1 MLCIQTWPQYKL
13 VHTIDIEASPDCGGK
28 LRLIAKILG
37 HVSELNGTLC
47 PMTKTPQNITVIGA
61 GINGLVAAN
70 YMVRAGHRVT
80 LLERSDR
87 VGGACVSETV
97 EVHGIQQDYALGA
110 STLGLMQDFVWR
122 ETGLAD
128 RLQVWAPSHP
138 DLVFFPGIEHP
149 TRIYRDTSQ
158 LDRELAD
165 KWGEGGDLAAYR
177 ADEDRVVR
185 FLQAGYRAGQPPSV
199 EAAVA
204 ELGADLTA
212 LWITGSARTLLDHY
226 LSAERTKLHLAMDVN
241 ESGPVSLSEPYSA
254 FIIPIMSSGS
264 VFGGYYGYV
273 RGGIWQITREL
284 GRINQELGVEL
295 VLSCTI
301 HEVETKTGIV
311 RYENSSGTQTHHS
324 DHVVFATDP
333 QTAARL
339 TGDSALIKHT
349 TQERVLGTAGK
360 LNLMFRNPV
369 RWKHGGENPESDSA
383 FRYMFAVD
391 TISAFESATL
401 AVVDGEVFSPGYF
414 QVYCEGAAM
423 RYMGLNEPYD
433 RLAVFFKNLALGE
446 TGEQLAEV
454 EVEVREIVLS
464 HVANPEDCV
473 WSRLLTPRDLQ
484 QTFGFPGGNIEH
496 TMLVEGQSY
505 FDRQY
510 AADARRRFYQFGEH
524 ENVSICG
531 SSTYPCGSVAG
542 TPGYMCVSELLRYM
556 GQ

>member
-1 MLCIQTWPQYKL
+1 
-13 VHTIDIEASPDCGGK
+13 
-28 LRLIAKILG
+28 
-37 HVSELNGTLC
+37 
-47 PMTKTPQNITVIGA
+47 MTKTLQNITVIGA

-70 YMVRAGHRVT
+70 YLARAGHQLT
-80 LLERSDR
+80 LLERNDR

-97 EVHGIQQDYALGA
+97 EVQGIQQDYALGA

-128 RLQVWAPSHP
+128 RLQGWAVTHP
-138 DLVFFPGIEHP
+138 NLVFFPGIEQP
-149 TRIYRDTSQ
+149 TRIYDDASQ
-158 LDRELAD
+158 AAREFAD
-165 KWGEGGDLAAYR
+165 KWGEQGDLAAFR

-199 EAAVA
+199 DDAVS

-226 LSAERTKLHLAMDVN
+226 LSAERTKLHIAMNVS

-254 FIIPIMSSGS
+254 FIIPMMSSGS
-264 VFGGYYGYV
+264 VFGGCYGYV

-295 VLSCTI
+295 VLSCTV
-301 HEVETKTGIV
+301 HEVDTKTGTV
-311 RYENSSGTQTHHS
+311 RYENSSATQILHS

-333 QTAARL
+333 QTAAGL
-339 TGDSALIKHT
+339 TGDSMLIEHT
-349 TQERVLGTAGK
+349 AQERVLGTAGK

-369 RWKHGGENPESDSA
+369 QWKHGSENPESDTA

-391 TISAFESATL
+391 TMADFEAATL
-401 AVVDGEVFSPGYF
+401 AVVDGDDFVPGYF

-423 RYMGLNEPYD
+423 RHMGLVEPYD
-433 RLAVFFKNLALGE
+433 RLAVFFKNLALAQ
-446 TGEQLAEV
+446 TGEQLAGVETEV
-454 EVEVREIVLS
+454 KEIILS
-464 HVANPEDCV
+464 FIANPEDCV
-473 WSRLLTPRDLQ
+473 WTRLLTPRDLQ

-510 AADARRRFYQFGEH
+510 AEDANRRFYQFGEF

-542 TPGYMCVSELLRYM
+542 TPGYMCVSELLRNM
-556 GQ
+556 GR